1 LTTRNHRG
9 TVGREM
15 AAPAGARAS
24 HPPPG
29 DCDGAPPT
37 AVVPVT
43 GWTTRRDF
51 LRVPG
56 VVHAGDP
63 QWIPPLQLERR
74 IHLSRRNPFFR
85 HAEACLF
92 VAYENG
98 VPVGRIS
105 AQIDRLH
112 LERYRDATGFFGFLD
127 AIDEPRV
134 FAALSSAAETW
145 LAARGMER
153 VRGPFSFSI
162 NDEIGVLIDGF
173 DTPPMFMMPHGAPYY
188 DTRIRAQGYEKAK
201 DVVAYLLEIGAEM
214 PPFMQAVLRR
224 DRGGRI
230 RTRPIDLGRL
240 REEVAIIG
248 DIFND
253 AWENN
258 WGYVRWTAEEL
269 DDLGSSLKL
278 FVPPELV
285 QIAEI
290 DGEPAA
296 MIVVV
301 PNLNEAIRDLDG
313 RLLPLGWLKLL
324 RRVRWGSPTSARVPL
339 MGMRKQHQR
348 SATGMALV
356 IRLLEAVRTPLLRRG
371 MRRIE
376 LSWTLEDN
384 RPMRHIKERLGASVY
399 KTYRIYEKALSGR
412 SPR

>member
-1 LTTRNHRG
+1 MTAPL
-9 TVGREM
+9 E
-15 AAPAGARAS
+15 APAPHPSSRGAAGAAS
-24 HPPPG
+24 I
-29 DCDGAPPT
+29 

-43 GWTTRRDF
+43 AWATRRDF
-51 LRVPG
+51 LHVPRT
-56 VVHAGDP
+56 VNAGDP
-63 QWIPPLQLERR
+63 QWIPPLLLERR

-92 VAYENG
+92 VAYRDG
-98 VPVGRIS
+98 VAVGRIS

-112 LERYRDATGFFGFLD
+112 LDRYRDATGFFGLLD
-127 AIDEPRV
+127 AIDDREV
-134 FAALSSAAETW
+134 FGALLTTAEAW
-145 LAARGMER
+145 LSERGMER

-162 NDEIGVLIDGF
+162 NDEVGVLIDGF
-173 DTPPMFMMPHGAPYY
+173 DTPPMFMMPHGQPYY
-188 DTRIRAQGYEKAK
+188 DARIREHGYEKAK
-201 DVVAYLLEIGAEM
+201 DVVAYLLDADQGF
-214 PPFMQAVLRR
+214 PPFMKALLRR
-224 DRGGRI
+224 AQGQRI

-240 REEVAIIG
+240 REEVATIG

-258 WGYVRWTAEEL
+258 WGYVRWTEEEL

-285 QIAEI
+285 QIAEL

-324 RRVRWGSPTSARVPL
+324 RRIRWGSPTSARVPL
-339 MGMRKQHQR
+339 MGMRRKYQR
-348 SATGMALV
+348 SVTGMALV
-356 IRLLEAVRTPLLRRG
+356 THLLEAVRVPLRERG
-371 MRRIE
+371 MHRIE

-384 RPMRHIKERLGASVY
+384 RPMRHIKERLGARVY
-399 KTYRIYEKALSGR
+399 KTYRIYEKALPGR